1 MESLNKAVNKDSI
14 LVAYLRGG
22 VGSLMKSPGG
32 DRFSR
37 NYQRRSSGS
46 TRSPLSPLEN
56 MKTPM
61 VEEDEVLLMDGVLVS
76 PLVGSGSSSNS
87 SSSSSGKSVYKKEL
101 RRAWEDLGHCSYAS
115 NRQFAH
121 GKDEFHPSGFSIK
134 NKELVQT
141 CKSHA
146 TSPRSSPCVPK
157 CRILPPA
164 MTNAAVAAKQT
175 AFSTIPEYTSIGPTI
190 ITSEKSSKNSTTPIS
205 TPDEFGRTYI
215 SIRPDHSNKIP
226 TASIKSEDSRMDI
239 NTTVCSDYWSP
250 QDDGIDIALPHQ
262 TNKRI
267 SREEVNACGPAT
279 KKRLPVFSEFC
290 PG

>member
-1 MESLNKAVNKDSI
+1 
-14 LVAYLRGG
+14 
-22 VGSLMKSPGG
+22 
-32 DRFSR
+32 
-37 NYQRRSSGS
+37 
-46 TRSPLSPLEN
+46 
-56 MKTPM
+56 
-61 VEEDEVLLMDGVLVS
+61 
-76 PLVGSGSSSNS
+76 
-87 SSSSSGKSVYKKEL
+87 
-101 RRAWEDLGHCSYAS
+101 
-115 NRQFAH
+115 
-121 GKDEFHPSGFSIK
+121 
-134 NKELVQT
+134 
-141 CKSHA
+141 
-146 TSPRSSPCVPK
+146 
-157 CRILPPA
+157 

-190 ITSEKSSKNSTTPIS
+190 ITSEKSSKNSTTPFS

-215 SIRPDHSNKIP
+215 LSGQTIATKSQ

-239 NTTVCSDYWSP
+239 TTTVCSDYWSP